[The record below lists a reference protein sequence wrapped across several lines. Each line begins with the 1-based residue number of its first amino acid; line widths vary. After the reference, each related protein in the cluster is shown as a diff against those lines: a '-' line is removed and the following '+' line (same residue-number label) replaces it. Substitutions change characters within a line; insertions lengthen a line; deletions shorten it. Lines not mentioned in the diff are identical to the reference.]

1 MDSTTQADGSTGK
14 ERVLVVEDDRVARQL
29 AVEVLKLAG
38 YATTEAASAEEAL
51 ALVDGGAESFDLVMS
66 DVRMGEM
73 DGLQLL
79 AELQTRHPD
88 LPVVLVTAFGDVE
101 GAMAATQAGAWD
113 YLAKPFNLEEPRVT
127 VRRAL
132 ERRRLAQERK
142 DGGKGEAVP
151 SLPASGIVG
160 KSAAMLNVYKMVARI
175 ARSSAPVLVLGESG
189 TGKELVARAVHA
201 HSARA
206 SGPFVAV
213 SCAAM
218 TETLL
223 ESELFGHERG
233 AFTGAERARRGL
245 FEQATGGTL
254 FLDEIGEVPP
264 KMQAQL
270 LRVLQEN
277 EIRRVGGS
285 ENIKVDVRVVAATHR
300 DLDEEVKQGRF
311 REDLLF
317 RLRVVSLRLP
327 AMRERLEDVPPLVD
341 YFVAQAARKENRP
354 QPTIAPEAME
364 ALRHYTWPGNVRELR
379 NAVERA
385 MAVASPDVVLA
396 SDLPGEITGRPATA
410 APARGAGGGGG
421 DLVADRPTLAVL
433 ERRYVELILVETGG
447 NKKRAAEILGIDRRT
462 LYRTLDRDRPEEAEG
477 PDAGEEK
484 APNGG

>member
-1 MDSTTQADGSTGK
+1 MEAGATNEASRADAPR

-38 YATTEAASAEEAL
+38 YATTEAESAEEAISL
-51 ALVDGGAESFDLVMS
+51 FDSGEQFDLVMS

-73 DGLQLL
+73 DGMSLL
-79 AELQTRHPD
+79 AELQVRAPD

-101 GAMAATQAGAWD
+101 GAIAATQAGAWD
-113 YLAKPFNLEEPRVT
+113 YLAKPFNLEELRVT
-127 VRRAL
+127 IRRAL
-132 ERRRLAQERK
+132 ERRRLAQERRESPK
-142 DGGKGEAVP
+142 TEPVP
-151 SLPASGIVG
+151 ASPASGIVG

-175 ARSSAPVLVLGESG
+175 AKSTAPVLVLGESG

-201 HSARA
+201 HSLRSA
-206 SGPFVAV
+206 GPFVAV

-233 AFTGAERARRGL
+233 AFTGADRLRRGV

-270 LRVLQEN
+270 LRVLQES
-277 EIRRVGGS
+277 EIRRVGGG

-300 DLDEEVKQGRF
+300 DLDEEVKGGRF

-317 RLRVVSLRLP
+317 RLRVVSIRLP
-327 AMRERLEDVPPLVD
+327 SLRERLDDVPPLVE
-341 YFVAQAARKENRP
+341 YFLSQAAKREGRAAP
-354 QPTIAPEAME
+354 AIATEAMD
-364 ALRHYTWPGNVRELR
+364 LLKRHNWPGNVRELR

-385 MAVASPDVVLA
+385 LAVASPDVILA
-396 SDLPGEITGRPATA
+396 SDLPAEIAGRETV
-410 APARGAGGGGG
+410 REGSKDFGG
-421 DLVADRPTLAVL
+421 DAIIADRPTLAML
-433 ERRYVELILVETGG
+433 ERRYVELILTETGG

-462 LYRTLDRDRPEEAEG
+462 LYRTLDRERAEEHEAAEPE
-477 PDAGEEK
+477 
-484 APNGG
+484 

>member
-1 MDSTTQADGSTGK
+1 METQGR

-38 YATTEAASAEEAL
+38 YATVEAATAEEAL
-51 ALVDGGAESFDLVMS
+51 AIVDGGEPFDLVLS

-73 DGLQLL
+73 DGMGLL
-79 AELQTRHPD
+79 AELQMRSPD
-88 LPVVLVTAFGDVE
+88 LPVVLVTSFGDVE

-113 YLAKPFNLEEPRVT
+113 YLAKPFNLEELRAT

-132 ERRRLAQERK
+132 ERRRLAQEMR
-142 DGGKGEAVP
+142 EAP
-151 SLPASGIVG
+151 KPENPTAPPASGIVG

-175 ARSSAPVLVLGESG
+175 AKSTAPVLVLGESG
-189 TGKELVARAVHA
+189 TGKELVARAVHVN
-201 HSARA
+201 SSRA

-223 ESELFGHERG
+223 ESELFGHEKG
-233 AFTGAERARRGL
+233 AFTGADRLRRGL

-270 LRVLQEN
+270 LRVLQEG
-277 EIRRVGGS
+277 EIRRVGGA
-285 ENIKVDVRVVAATHR
+285 ENVKVDVRVVAATHR
-300 DLDEEVKQGRF
+300 DLDEEVKSGRF

-317 RLRVVSLRLP
+317 RLRVVSLLLP
-327 AMRERLEDVPPLVD
+327 PLRDRLEDVPPLVEV
-341 YFVAQAARKENRP
+341 FLSTAARRENRAP
-354 QPTIAPEAME
+354 PTIAPEAMHLLKKYE
-364 ALRHYTWPGNVRELR
+364 WPGNVRELR

-385 MAVASPDVVLA
+385 IAVASPDVILA
-396 SDLPGEITGRPATA
+396 SDLPAEITGRPVVSGGATKGFA
-410 APARGAGGGGG
+410 ADAIIS
-421 DLVADRPTLAVL
+421 DRPTLSVL
-433 ERRYVELILVETGG
+433 ERRYVDLVLRETGG

-462 LYRTLDRDRPEEAEG
+462 LYRSLDREREDVEAS
-477 PDAGEEK
+477 DAE
-484 APNGG
+484 

>member
-1 MDSTTQADGSTGK
+1 MEAVGGAP

-29 AVEVLKLAG
+29 AVEVMRLAG
-38 YATTEAASAEEAL
+38 YATTEAECSEEAL
-51 ALVDGGAESFDLVMS
+51 SLFDRGDKFDLVLS

-73 DGLQLL
+73 DGMSLL
-79 AELQTRHPD
+79 AELQARDPD
-88 LPVVLVTAFGDVE
+88 LPVILLTAFGDVE
-101 GAMAATQAGAWD
+101 GAIAATQAGAND
-113 YLAKPFNLEEPRVT
+113 YLAKPFNLEELRQSVS
-127 VRRAL
+127 RAF
-132 ERRRLAQERK
+132 ERRRLAQQRNQAES
-142 DGGKGEAVP
+142 VP
-151 SLPASGIVG
+151 EPTASPASGIVG
-160 KSAAMLNVYKMVARI
+160 RSAAMLNVYKMVGRI

-206 SGPFVAV
+206 RGPFVAV

-233 AFTGAERARRGL
+233 AFTGADRQRRGV

-277 EIRRVGGS
+277 EIRRVGGT
-285 ENIKVDVRVVAATHR
+285 EPIQVDVRVVAATNR
-300 DLDEEVKQGRF
+300 DLDEEVRAGRF

-327 AMRERLEDVPPLVD
+327 PLRERPEDISPLVEH
-341 YFVAQAARKENRP
+341 FIAQAAKREGRP
-354 QPTIAPEAME
+354 PPSISAEAVE
-364 ALRHYTWPGNVRELR
+364 VLRRSPWPGNVRELR

-385 MAVASPDVVLA
+385 LAVASPDFILA
-396 SDLPGEITGRPATA
+396 SDLPAEISGA
-410 APARGAGGGGG
+410 AEQAEPPPREFGLNAII
-421 DLVADRPTLAVL
+421 ADRPTLAVL
-433 ERRYVELILVETGG
+433 ERRYVDLVLTLTHG

-462 LYRTLDRDRPEEAEG
+462 LYRTLDRDRAS
-477 PDAGEEK
+477 DGEPGDNDG
-484 APNGG
+484 A

>member
-1 MDSTTQADGSTGK
+1 MEAAAQAEPRHDAGR

-38 YATTEAASAEEAL
+38 YATMEAASGEEAL
-51 ALVDGGAESFDLVMS
+51 ALVEGGEPVDLVMT

-73 DGLQLL
+73 DGMSLL
-79 AELQTRHPD
+79 SELHSRYPD

-113 YLAKPFNLEEPRVT
+113 YLAKPFNLEELRVT

-132 ERRRLAQERK
+132 ERRRLAHEHREV
-142 DGGKGEAVP
+142 GKSEPLA
-151 SLPASGIVG
+151 LPASGIVG

-206 SGPFVAV
+206 AGPFVAV

-233 AFTGAERARRGL
+233 AFTGADRSRRGL

-254 FLDEIGEVPP
+254 FLDEVGEIPP

-285 ENIKVDVRVVAATHR
+285 ENIKIDVRVVAATHR
-300 DLDEEVKQGRF
+300 DLDDEVKQGRF

-317 RLRVVSLRLP
+317 RLRVVSLHLP
-327 AMRERLEDVPPLVD
+327 ALRERIEDTQPLVE
-341 YFVAQAARKENRP
+341 YFIAQAAKKEGRAAP
-354 QPTIAPEAME
+354 AIAPEAMD
-364 ALRHYTWPGNVRELR
+364 ALKHYPWPGNVRELR

-385 MAVASPDVVLA
+385 MAVASPDVILL
-396 SDLPGEITGRPATA
+396 SDLPAEITGRTPAA
-410 APARGAGGGGG
+410 KAGAPG
-421 DLVADRPTLAVL
+421 DSLIADRPTLAVL
-433 ERRYVELILVETGG
+433 ERRYVELILAEAGG
-447 NKKRAAEILGIDRRT
+447 NKKRAAEMLGIDRRT
-462 LYRTLDRDRPEEAEG
+462 LYRTLDRERAE
-477 PDAGEEK
+477 DAEQEPGE
-484 APNGG
+484 

>member
-1 MDSTTQADGSTGK
+1 MDGRSEAK

-38 YATTEAASAEEAL
+38 YSTVEAPSGEDAL
-51 ALVDGGAESFDLVMS
+51 ALVESGEPIDLVMS

-73 DGLQLL
+73 DGMSLL
-79 AELQTRHPD
+79 GELQARHPD

-101 GAMAATQAGAWD
+101 GAMTATQAGAWD
-113 YLAKPFNLEEPRVT
+113 YLAKPFNLEELRVT

-132 ERRRLAQERK
+132 ERRRLAQERR
-142 DGGKGEAVP
+142 DGTRAEPVP
-151 SLPASGIVG
+151 APPTSGIVG
-160 KSAAMLNVYKMVARI
+160 KSAAMLNVYKMVARV
-175 ARSSAPVLVLGESG
+175 AKSSAPVLVLGDSG

-223 ESELFGHERG
+223 ESELFGHEKG
-233 AFTGAERARRGL
+233 AFTGAERTRRGL

-270 LRVLQEN
+270 LRVLQEG

-300 DLDEEVKQGRF
+300 DLDDEVKQNRF

-327 AMRERLEDVPPLVD
+327 ALKERLEDVPPLVD
-341 YFVAQAARKENRP
+341 YFLAQAARKEGRAP
-354 QPTIAPEAME
+354 PAIAPEAME
-364 ALRHYTWPGNVRELR
+364 ALKHYSWPGNVRELR

-385 MAVASPDVVLA
+385 MAVASPDVILH
-396 SDLPGEITGRPATA
+396 SDLPAEITGRPVVVAG
-410 APARGAGGGGG
+410 ARSGGSDGII
-421 DLVADRPTLAVL
+421 ADRPTLSTL
-433 ERRYVELILVETGG
+433 ERRYVELILAETGG
-447 NKKRAAEILGIDRRT
+447 NKKRTAEILGIDRRT
-462 LYRTLDRDRPEEAEG
+462 LYRTLDRERTEEAESID
-477 PDAGEEK
+477 PPETS
-484 APNGG
+484 